1 MTRLASSS
9 ASSQALGALVHLR
22 PSATT
27 AARLATSARST
38 DASRPAPRSNPSKT
52 PASHTAPLLHRSQL
66 SPSAPPA
73 LPKKSYSPFTVSV
86 VKGLA
91 KLMGYNSLSSTAI
104 RVTSDLY
111 DRCAERAH
119 VERNFWYGDCALP
132 QTYQTWFQITN
143 LHIYLLLVRFRA
155 LPRDEARTYSQELI
169 NHFFIDA
176 ESRMRDRFGVQTSRL
191 VKGYMRDM
199 HQQHRGSILSFDE
212 GLVGGDV
219 RMAQALWRNIWG
231 AGWGTV
237 AGVKRKLKGI
247 DKLAEGEKE
256 SEAERGM
263 PDLARDVTLQ
273 DPTLATKMAASPYAK
288 AAAAQRAAEMA
299 GATPSSL
306 GGPDTRDRGLAHT
319 AAGSIDT
326 LPATDAMAAA
336 HPELAYALHLHR
348 LVAFVRAETSRLASL
363 SDREIML
370 GRLDL
375 KTPGQVG
382 RSSRSEEAAN
392 ASKSIASFQRL

>member
-231 AGWGTV
+231 AGWGT
-237 AGVKRKLKGI
+237 
-247 DKLAEGEKE
+247 
-256 SEAERGM
+256 S
-263 PDLARDVTLQ
+263 
-273 DPTLATKMAASPYAK
+273 
-288 AAAAQRAAEMA
+288 
-299 GATPSSL
+299 GACP
-306 GGPDTRDRGLAHT
+306 
-319 AAGSIDT
+319 
-326 LPATDAMAAA
+326 
-336 HPELAYALHLHR
+336 
-348 LVAFVRAETSRLASL
+348 TSRA
-363 SDREIML
+363 
-370 GRLDL
+370 
-375 KTPGQVG
+375 T
-382 RSSRSEEAAN
+382 
-392 ASKSIASFQRL
+392 